1 MTSPKHA
8 EVSDPSINVDQLI
21 HQIKNKDITH
31 HDLLQ
36 LTHDINISKEDFD
49 IIMNET
55 FYMLL
60 GDDNEEGQD
69 PSVPSRWICRL
80 PVEPILR
87 SLEYKWKKRL
97 LSEISGL
104 IKNMHAK
111 E

>member
-31 HDLLQ
+31 
-36 LTHDINISKEDFD
+36 
-49 IIMNET
+49 
-55 FYMLL
+55 
-60 GDDNEEGQD
+60 EEQD
-69 PSVPSRWICRL
+69 PSVPSHWICRL

-87 SLEYKWKKRL
+87 SIEYKWKKRL
-97 LSEISGL
+97 LSEIAGL